1 MFITLSS
8 DFIYVLAMLKTTP
21 LVVTIGLSLTIPLA
35 VIGDFILRRPVHGQV
50 LLGAFMVLVSFL
62 AVGINSAQTSGEPEN
77 AHISHSRD
85 QSLEQE
91 EVFEG

>member
-1 MFITLSS
+1 
-8 DFIYVLAMLKTTP
+8 
-21 LVVTIGLSLTIPLA
+21 
-35 VIGDFILRRPVHGQV
+35 
-50 LLGAFMVLVSFL
+50 MVLVSFL